1 VTLGL
6 RVGNS
11 TTGAP
16 VPGRAKNSPP
26 EPLLIS
32 VKETAIILGLS
43 RNHTY
48 ALLDLGVIDSRY
60 IGRRRL
66 VLKSSLDEFVAHLPR
81 TPPGRE

>member
-1 VTLGL
+1 M
-6 RVGNS
+6 
-11 TTGAP
+11 
-16 VPGRAKNSPP
+16 PGRAKNPPP

-32 VKETAIILGLS
+32 VKETALILGLS

-66 VLKSSLDEFVAHLPR
+66 VVKSSLNEFVERLPR
-81 TPPGRE
+81 TPPGGE